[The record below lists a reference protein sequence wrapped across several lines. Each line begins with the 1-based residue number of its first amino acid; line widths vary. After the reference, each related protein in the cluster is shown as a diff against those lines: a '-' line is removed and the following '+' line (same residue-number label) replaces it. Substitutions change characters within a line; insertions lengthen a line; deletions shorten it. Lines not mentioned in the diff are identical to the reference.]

1 MAMKTADK
9 LNDILTRLDELRDEL
24 FLEYK
29 RISGAKL
36 QAQQPTAGTLH
47 QVENALKVDIMM
59 VSNLRKELA
68 EYFKV
73 IYDQFKIE
81 FSEKLSSKEQE
92 VKRQLDNALSNIDRL
107 KDDMHFEEDKIA
119 NEIQSQLE
127 HKYKQREQALV
138 QKLKAKRQ
146 EDIVKFQE
154 QLKTKEAMMQKDL
167 MAQIENVERLR
178 EEITTGSKKLEEE
191 VKEEVMKDTKVRE
204 RNLIKDLENRMNTE
218 LSNLEVKYKSRID
231 ILENELQRAQKKIKE
246 LRNINIS

>member
-1 MAMKTADK
+1 MATNTTDK

-36 QAQQPTAGTLH
+36 QAQQPTAGTLQ

-59 VSNLRKELA
+59 VTNLRKELA

-73 IYDQFKIE
+73 IYDQFKVE
-81 FSEKLSSKEQE
+81 FSEKISSKEQE
-92 VKRQLDNALSNIDRL
+92 VKKQLETALANIDRL

-119 NEIQSQLE
+119 KDIQDQLE
-127 HKYKQREQALV
+127 QKYKQREQALV

-146 EDIVKFQE
+146 EDIAKFQE
-154 QLKTKEAMMQKDL
+154 QLKNKEAMMQKDII
-167 MAQIENVERLR
+167 AQIENVERLR

-191 VKEEVMKDTKVRE
+191 VKEVMMKDTKERE
-204 RNLIKDLENRMNTE
+204 RNLIKDLEIRMNTE

-246 LRNINIS
+246 LRNINL